1 MSQEGEFGRT
11 LGRKTEKREELRR
24 ARSLEDGE
32 S

>member
-11 LGRKTEKREELRR
+11 RGRKADKREELGR
-24 ARSLEDGE
+24 ARSLEEGE

>member
-11 LGRKTEKREELRR
+11 LGRKAEKRAELRR